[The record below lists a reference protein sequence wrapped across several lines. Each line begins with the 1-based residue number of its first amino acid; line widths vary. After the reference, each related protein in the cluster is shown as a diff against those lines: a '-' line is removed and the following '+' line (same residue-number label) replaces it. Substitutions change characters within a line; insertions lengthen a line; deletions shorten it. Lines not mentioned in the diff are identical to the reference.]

1 MVQGQ
6 SRLKLYVG
14 LAPSFLPSSHS
25 LHHPSSSFPPFL
37 RVIFCTMDPAF
48 ARLHPREVP
57 GSTDSPLLQSLLEI
71 QTVKD
76 ARLGLLEK

>member
-1 MVQGQ
+1 
-6 SRLKLYVG
+6 
-14 LAPSFLPSSHS
+14 
-25 LHHPSSSFPPFL
+25 
-37 RVIFCTMDPAF
+37 MDPAF
-48 ARLHPREVP
+48 ARLHPGEVP